1 MCFSA
6 TASLVAGGAL
16 TAAGAATLPLAR
28 DKRELPLASVPL
40 LFGIQQITDG
50 VVWLSFGAPA
60 VHTAAVYV
68 YAFFAAV
75 LWPAFVP
82 FSVLLVE
89 RSRERK
95 EALGALSL
103 VGLGVGLYAAYIMLT
118 SPVTAHVVNHCVAYD
133 APNPLGFV
141 LLAFYLIASCGPFFV
156 VRERALNAFG
166 VALFVSFAIAWW
178 FYVETFPSVWCFFA
192 AVLSFLLYLRFKR
205 RRARA

>member
-28 DKRELPLASVPL
+28 KKRELPLASMPL
-40 LFGIQQITDG
+40 LFGVQQITDG

-75 LWPAFVP
+75 LWPVFVP
-82 FSVLLVE
+82 LSVLLVE
-89 RSRERK
+89 SSPGRK
-95 EALGALSL
+95 KTLRALLL
-103 VGLGVGLYAAYIMLT
+103 VGLGVGLYSLSVMLT
-118 SPVTAHVVNHCVAYD
+118 SPVTARIVNHCVAYD
-133 APNPLGFV
+133 APNPYGMIV
-141 LLAFYLIASCGPFFV
+141 LAFYLVASCGPFFV

-166 VALFVSFAIAWW
+166 AALFVSFAVAWW

-192 AVLSFLLYLRFKR
+192 AALSFLLYLRFRGR
-205 RRARA
+205 RTRA